1 MAGLNKMMVI
11 GNLGT
16 DPEMRYTPAGEPVCN
31 FRIAHN
37 FKKGDRVDVEW
48 VKVACWGEELA
59 EKANQLAKGEL
70 VQAIGDVTFS
80 YWTDD
85 TGKPRKSCDLR
96 ADAIGKV
103 ALPPEEESELSP

>member
-1 MAGLNKMMVI
+1 MFKATVSGH
-11 GNLGT
+11 LGS
-16 DPEMRYTPAGEPVCN
+16 DPEMRYTPGGEPVTN
-31 FRIAHN
+31 IRIAHN

-85 TGKPRKSCDLR
+85 TQKPRKSCDLR

-103 ALPPEEESELSP
+103 ALPGEPELDA

>member
-1 MAGLNKMMVI
+1 M
-11 GNLGT
+11 
-16 DPEMRYTPAGEPVCN
+16 
-31 FRIAHN
+31 
-37 FKKGDRVDVEW
+37 EW
-48 VKVACWGEELA
+48 VKVACWGEGLA

-85 TGKPRKSCDLR
+85 TQKPRKSCDLR

-103 ALPPEEESELSP
+103 AFPGEPELDA